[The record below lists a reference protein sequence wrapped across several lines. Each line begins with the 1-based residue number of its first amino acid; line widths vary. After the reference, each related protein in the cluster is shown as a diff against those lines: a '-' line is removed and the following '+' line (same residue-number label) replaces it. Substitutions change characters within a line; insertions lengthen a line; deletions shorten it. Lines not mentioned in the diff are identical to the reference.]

1 MFIHLFGFSMQ
12 QIFNL
17 TQLIL
22 ILLKTTNAELPE
34 REKEPEL
41 CELVK
46 TYQIH
51 SYSRKCW
58 KYNENNVVFR
68 TDVFLLIKQ
77 LIAKLL
83 QTGKNIDEKSEI
95 PIQCLYHKM
104 MILSYIWRRSQRLVL
119 HTTISTMDWKP
130 GKQIR
135 TSKLKFFKECL
146 PQILPGPF
154 LNNLSHIYVL
164 IIFKDWGPQPR
175 RLLITNCIIIKQW
188 KHLTS
193 QFITSSQ
200 NWS

>member
-1 MFIHLFGFSMQ
+1 MFIHLFGFSMH

-51 SYSRKCW
+51 SYSRKYW
-58 KYNENNVVFR
+58 KYNENDVVFR

-83 QTGKNIDEKSEI
+83 QTGKTLMRK
-95 PIQCLYHKM
+95 
-104 MILSYIWRRSQRLVL
+104 V
-119 HTTISTMDWKP
+119 
-130 GKQIR
+130 
-135 TSKLKFFKECL
+135 KFQF
-146 PQILPGPF
+146 
-154 LNNLSHIYVL
+154 SV
-164 IIFKDWGPQPR
+164 
-175 RLLITNCIIIKQW
+175 
-188 KHLTS
+188 
-193 QFITSSQ
+193 FITRWWFWVISEDEARDLFCIQLFQRWIESLASKYGHL
-200 NWS
+200 NSNFLKNVFHKFYPVHSWIICPIYMCS